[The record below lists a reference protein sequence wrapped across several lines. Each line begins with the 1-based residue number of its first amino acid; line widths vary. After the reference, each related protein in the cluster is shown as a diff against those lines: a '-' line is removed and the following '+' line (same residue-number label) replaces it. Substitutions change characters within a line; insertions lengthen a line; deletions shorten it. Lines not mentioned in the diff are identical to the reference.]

1 MIKGVDLI
9 IRNRCLIDIGSQG
22 LYLIVKQLL
31 NLITTLIL

>member
-9 IRNRCLIDIGSQG
+9 IKNLHQMSESTSG

-31 NLITTLIL
+31 NLILTPIP